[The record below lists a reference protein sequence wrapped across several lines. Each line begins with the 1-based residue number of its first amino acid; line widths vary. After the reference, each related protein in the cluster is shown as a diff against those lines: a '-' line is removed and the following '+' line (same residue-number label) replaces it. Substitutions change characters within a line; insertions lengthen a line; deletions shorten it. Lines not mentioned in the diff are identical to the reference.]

1 MGRSRLR
8 TLATRL
14 AARRLV
20 AIGMIA
26 RGASQAEVAR
36 RLEVTREAVRQWV
49 DAWRT
54 GGPAA
59 LAARPRVRH
68 PRVELARIVAAIEQ
82 AQRRSN
88 RPLTT
93 GQVRQTIE
101 RTFGVRYCASSARA
115 ILHRLG
121 FSYSRKQGWK
131 RSGERHALHG
141 VVETRR
147 RAS

>member
-1 MGRSRLR
+1 
-8 TLATRL
+8 
-14 AARRLV
+14 
-20 AIGMIA
+20 MIA

-59 LAARPRVRH
+59 LAPRPRIRR
-68 PRVELARIVAAIEQ
+68 PRVELARIAHAIEE
-82 AQRRSN
+82 ARGRSN

-93 GQVRQTIE
+93 LGVRRIIE
-101 RTFGVRYCASSARA
+101 RGLRVKYCASSARA
-115 ILHRLG
+115 IMHRLG
-121 FSYSRKQGWK
+121 FSYTRKEGW
-131 RSGERHALHG
+131 RRGNERHGRPDAM
-141 VVETRR
+141 ETRK

>member
-1 MGRSRLR
+1 
-8 TLATRL
+8 
-14 AARRLV
+14 
-20 AIGMIA
+20 MIA

-49 DAWRT
+49 DAWRK

-59 LAARPRVRH
+59 LAARPRIRH
-68 PRVELARIVAAIEQ
+68 PRVELARIVTAIEH
-82 AQRRSN
+82 ARRQSN

-93 GQVRQTIE
+93 RRVRDIIE
-101 RTFGVRYCASSARA
+101 RGFGVKYCASSARA

-121 FSYSRKQGWK
+121 FSYSRKQGW
-131 RSGERHALHG
+131 RRGSQRHGPPGAF
-141 VVETRR
+141 ETRR

>member
-1 MGRSRLR
+1 
-8 TLATRL
+8 
-14 AARRLV
+14 
-20 AIGMIA
+20 MIA

-59 LAARPRVRH
+59 LAPRPRIRR
-68 PRVELARIVAAIEQ
+68 PRVELRSIAQAIEQ
-82 AQRRSN
+82 ASRRSN

-93 GQVRQTIE
+93 LGVRRIIE
-101 RTFGVRYCASSARA
+101 RGFRVKYCASSARA
-115 ILHRLG
+115 IMHRLG
-121 FSYSRKQGWK
+121 FSYTRKAGW
-131 RSGERHALHG
+131 RRGSQRHG
-141 VVETRR
+141 PPDTVETRR